1 MDICILNLD
10 FHWIF
15 ARHAGSTRRRISLVG
30 ERNATVGQ
38 GLTFHCGNGLSAAEV
53 AKIYEQEMP
62 AGMVRK
68 SSKWIYCSNSPTGD
82 NLGGHTSSWYTI
94 FETSLRKSFACC
106 EKSSLLL
113 SIKRIESSDFREIG
127 GDCKNCWE
135 KSMKICGVW
144 KWRHLCPFFRFFFLK
159 ILWKKKVST
168 YILSIAS

>member
-38 GLTFHCGNGLSAAEV
+38 GLTFHCGRSNGLSAAEV

-135 KSMKICGVW
+135 KSMKIYIE
-144 KWRHLCPFFRFFFLK
+144 RIFRFFFL
-159 ILWKKKVST
+159 
-168 YILSIAS
+168 